1 MRLSPLLLLLFLLFG
16 LLVGGA
22 RCFRLSHPP
31 DHARLRGSSVVLHF
45 AEPLPAADSTA
56 AAARPDDRLCLYV
69 TSLHAASGL
78 VFNSSVACFAA
89 AEIRNATAGGGV
101 ASGIPL
107 SSLQPGELLVA
118 YWTEPAAAASDRPAL
133 VRYATLYIDRDD
145 AGAVESSAEA
155 ASSLRHL
162 IRVQEVRAESRGV
175 NH

>member
-1 MRLSPLLLLLFLLFG
+1 MRLSPLLLLL
-16 LLVGGA
+16 LLVVGV

-31 DHARLRGSSVVLHF
+31 DHAHLRGSSVVLHF
-45 AEPLPAADSTA
+45 AEPAADSTA
-56 AAARPDDRLCLYV
+56 AAPPARHDDRLCLYV

-118 YWTEPAAAASDRPAL
+118 YWTEPSAAAASDRPPF
-133 VRYATLYIDRDD
+133 VRYATVFIDRDD
-145 AGAVESSAEA
+145 SGAIESSAEA

-162 IRVQEVRAESRGV
+162 IRVQEVRAQLCGM
-175 NH
+175 